1 MSAIWSLTEAKR
13 TWQEKLVSVAIDPKL
28 TLSEG
33 TLFAL
38 DVHCA

>member
-1 MSAIWSLTEAKR
+1 MQRCPLSGQSGKHILA
-13 TWQEKLVSVAIDPKL
+13 VSFFGFDPKL
-28 TLSEG
+28 TLPEG